1 MNDSVSN
8 KLRVMGSRSKL
19 VLLILAFILLMLE
32 FFVHRH
38 AETDIE
44 NIVFFPA
51 LYAFVICVAIV
62 LGGIVLRK
70 LVMRREDYYNNG

>member
-1 MNDSVSN
+1 MGDSVSN

-19 VLLILAFILLMLE
+19 VLLILAVVLLVLE

-44 NIVFFPA
+44 NVFFFPA

-70 LVMRREDYYNNG
+70 LVMRSEDYYDNG

>member
-1 MNDSVSN
+1 MRNSVSN

-19 VLLILAFILLMLE
+19 VLLILALVLLVLE

-44 NIVFFPA
+44 KIFFFPA

-70 LVMRREDYYNNG
+70 LVMRREDYYDNG

>member
-19 VLLILAFILLMLE
+19 VLLVLAFVLLLLE

-44 NIVFFPA
+44 YIFFFPA

-70 LVMRREDYYNNG
+70 LVMRREDYYDNG

>member
-1 MNDSVSN
+1 MRNSVSN

-19 VLLILAFILLMLE
+19 VLLVLAFVLLVLE

-44 NIVFFPA
+44 NIFFFPA

-70 LVMRREDYYNNG
+70 LVMRSEDYYDNG

>member
-1 MNDSVSN
+1 MSSVSN
-8 KLRVMGSRSKL
+8 KLQVMGSRSKL
-19 VLLILAFILLMLE
+19 VLLILAFVLLLLE

-44 NIVFFPA
+44 NIFFFPA

-70 LVMRREDYYNNG
+70 LVMRREDYYDNG

>member
-8 KLRVMGSRSKL
+8 KLRVMGSRSIL
-19 VLLILAFILLMLE
+19 VLLVLAFALLVLE
-32 FFVHRH
+32 FFLHRH

-44 NIVFFPA
+44 NVFFFPA

-62 LGGIVLRK
+62 FGGIVLRK
-70 LVMRREDYYNNG
+70 LVMRSEDYYDNG

>member
-1 MNDSVSN
+1 MNESVSD
-8 KLRVMGSRSKL
+8 KLRVMGSGSKL
-19 VLLILAFILLMLE
+19 VLLILAFVLLLLE

-44 NIVFFPA
+44 NIFFFPA

-70 LVMRREDYYNNG
+70 LVMRHEDYYDNG

>member
-19 VLLILAFILLMLE
+19 VLLILAFVLFVLE

-38 AETDIE
+38 AEIDIE
-44 NIVFFPA
+44 NFFLFPA

-70 LVMRREDYYNNG
+70 LVMRREDYYDNG

>member
-19 VLLILAFILLMLE
+19 VLLILAFVLLLLE

-44 NIVFFPA
+44 NIFFFPA

-70 LVMRREDYYNNG
+70 LVMRSEDYYDNG

>member
-1 MNDSVSN
+1 M
-8 KLRVMGSRSKL
+8 
-19 VLLILAFILLMLE
+19 LLILAFVLLVLE

-44 NIVFFPA
+44 NIFFFPA

-70 LVMRREDYYNNG
+70 LVMRSEDYYNHG

>member
-1 MNDSVSN
+1 MRNSVSN

-19 VLLILAFILLMLE
+19 ALLILAFVLLVLE

-44 NIVFFPA
+44 NIFFFPA

-70 LVMRREDYYNNG
+70 LVMRSEDYYDNG

>member
-1 MNDSVSN
+1 MRDGVSK

-19 VLLILAFILLMLE
+19 VLLILAFVLLVLE

-44 NIVFFPA
+44 NIFFFPA

-70 LVMRREDYYNNG
+70 LVMRREDYYDNG

>member
-1 MNDSVSN
+1 MRDSVSN
-8 KLRVMGSRSKL
+8 KLQVMGSRSKL
-19 VLLILAFILLMLE
+19 VLLILAFVLLVLE

-44 NIVFFPA
+44 DVFFFPA

-70 LVMRREDYYNNG
+70 LVMRSEDYYDNG

>member
-8 KLRVMGSRSKL
+8 KLQVMGSRSKV
-19 VLLILAFILLMLE
+19 VLLILAFVLFALE

-44 NIVFFPA
+44 NIFFFPA

-70 LVMRREDYYNNG
+70 LVMRREDYYDNG

>member
-1 MNDSVSN
+1 MRDSVSN

-19 VLLILAFILLMLE
+19 VLVVVAFVLLVLE

-44 NIVFFPA
+44 NIFFFPA

-70 LVMRREDYYNNG
+70 LVMRSEDYYDNG

>member
-1 MNDSVSN
+1 MRNSVSN

-19 VLLILAFILLMLE
+19 LLLILAFVLLVLE

-44 NIVFFPA
+44 NVFFFPA

-70 LVMRREDYYNNG
+70 LVMRSEDYYNNG

>member
-19 VLLILAFILLMLE
+19 VLLILAFVLLLLE

-38 AETDIE
+38 AETDVE
-44 NIVFFPA
+44 NLFFFPA

-70 LVMRREDYYNNG
+70 LVMRREDYYDNG

>member
-1 MNDSVSN
+1 MNDGASN

-19 VLLILAFILLMLE
+19 VLLILAFVLLLLE

-38 AETDIE
+38 AETDVE
-44 NIVFFPA
+44 NLFFFPA

-62 LGGIVLRK
+62 LGGIVLRR
-70 LVMRREDYYNNG
+70 LVMRREDYYDNG

>member
-1 MNDSVSN
+1 MSRVSN
-8 KLRVMGSRSKL
+8 KLRVMGLRSKL
-19 VLLILAFILLMLE
+19 VLLILAFVLLLIE

-44 NIVFFPA
+44 NIFFFPA

-62 LGGIVLRK
+62 LGGIALRK
-70 LVMRREDYYNNG
+70 LVMRREDYYDNG

>member
-1 MNDSVSN
+1 MRNSVSN

-19 VLLILAFILLMLE
+19 ALLILAFVLLVLE

-38 AETDIE
+38 AEADIE
-44 NIVFFPA
+44 NIFFFPA

-70 LVMRREDYYNNG
+70 FVMRREDYYDNG

>member
-19 VLLILAFILLMLE
+19 VLLILAFVLLILE

>member
-1 MNDSVSN
+1 MNESVSD
-8 KLRVMGSRSKL
+8 KLRVMGSGSKL
-19 VLLILAFILLMLE
+19 VLLILAFVLLLLE
-32 FFVHRH
+32 FFVQRH

-44 NIVFFPA
+44 DIFFFPA

-70 LVMRREDYYNNG
+70 LVMRREDYYDNG

>member
-19 VLLILAFILLMLE
+19 VLFILAFVLLLFE
-32 FFVHRH
+32 FFIHRH
-38 AETDIE
+38 AETDVE
-44 NIVFFPA
+44 NLFFFPA
-51 LYAFVICVAIV
+51 FYAFVICVAIV

-70 LVMRREDYYNNG
+70 LVMRSEDYYDNG